1 MVTTEA
7 DLLFQ
12 PDGGTLYEFLHR
24 QDPIPWSVRL
34 NVALDIAKGT
44 HSMHI
49 KKSYFN
55 IALLGM
61 DFLHSA
67 SPPIIHRDL
76 KSVNIL
82 VPPLSFLFFLRISL
96 RKKYVVADA
105 KYPDWLHCQD
115 Q

>member
-1 MVTTEA
+1 
-7 DLLFQ
+7 
-12 PDGGTLYEFLHR
+12 
-24 QDPIPWSVRL
+24 
-34 NVALDIAKGT
+34 
-44 HSMHI
+44 
-49 KKSYFN
+49 
-55 IALLGM
+55 M